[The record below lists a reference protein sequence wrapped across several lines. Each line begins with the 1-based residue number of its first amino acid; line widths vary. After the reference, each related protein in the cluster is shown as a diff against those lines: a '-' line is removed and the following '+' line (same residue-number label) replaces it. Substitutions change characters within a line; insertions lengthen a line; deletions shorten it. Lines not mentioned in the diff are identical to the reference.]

1 MYLLSRFVIYR
12 VVKCHCLSLTVM
24 FCISP
29 VRVYFL
35 PELKLILSSIVV
47 ATEDCFVLS
56 DYDMC
61 NSISIPRDG
70 IPLFII

>member
-1 MYLLSRFVIYR
+1 MPLSVLDRYV
-12 VVKCHCLSLTVM
+12 L
-24 FCISP
+24 
-29 VRVYFL
+29 YFSCWGLFLL

-56 DYDMC
+56 DYDTC